1 VRWSGCPPL
10 CLRYTASP
18 LGSFRRYDQPRPYG
32 AVLRSGPFPL
42 VLEAIPSALLAV
54 RTALA
59 QAGHGPAGPALVR
72 YGRIAM
78 EGVMT
83 IEIGY
88 PITAASASSLETS
101 LTLGTL
107 PPGRYA
113 ETVVEGPYE
122 GLQAGTAAFLAWGEE
137 AGVRWAKEGASGDR
151 WTARTEHYEVGP
163 ERTADPSQWRTR
175 LSFLLAP

>member
-1 VRWSGCPPL
+1 M
-10 CLRYTASP
+10 ASP

-151 WTARTEHYEVGP
+151 WAARAEHYEVGP

>member
-1 VRWSGCPPL
+1 
-10 CLRYTASP
+10 
-18 LGSFRRYDQPRPYG
+18 
-32 AVLRSGPFPL
+32 
-42 VLEAIPSALLAV
+42 
-54 RTALA
+54 
-59 QAGHGPAGPALVR
+59 
-72 YGRIAM
+72 M

-88 PITAASASSLETS
+88 PITAAAASSVETS
-101 LTLGTL
+101 SVEASLRLGTL

-122 GLQAGTAAFLAWGEE
+122 GLQAATAAFLAWGEE
-137 AGVRWAKEGASGDR
+137 AGVRWAKEGASGAH

-163 ERTADPSQWRTR
+163 ESTADPSQWRTR